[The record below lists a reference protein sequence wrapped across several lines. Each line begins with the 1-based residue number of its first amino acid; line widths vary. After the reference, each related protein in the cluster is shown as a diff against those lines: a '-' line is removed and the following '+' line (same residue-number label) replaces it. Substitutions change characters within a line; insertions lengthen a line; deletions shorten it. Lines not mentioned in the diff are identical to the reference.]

1 VSKSVTGLPLAPG
14 EVIRRSLQTIFR
26 EPEGHLRHPY
36 VDPGGVY
43 GKNLWDWDSFWILK
57 TALGVAAAAESD
69 EAWCAMVT
77 RHAAGVLDNFFDH
90 QGADGSLPILMTPGD
105 PDWFDSTSVPTNN
118 MAKPVF
124 GQLMGELKHWHPDR
138 SSLVRWCEKLNAYYD
153 CFANR
158 YRAACGLY
166 VWANDIAIGSD
177 DDPATWGRP
186 PFSSANLLLN
196 NLLHA
201 DLTAA
206 AGVAAE
212 IDRQDLAGRWT
223 AQASHLA
230 DRIREC
236 CWDERDGFYYSVDV
250 QVRQRTS
257 SHRHFGTLN
266 ENLVPSWSC
275 LPLKILYWTGFLPMW
290 TGLATPAQA
299 DRLVREH
306 LLREDEF
313 WAPHGVRTLAL
324 GERMYDPQ
332 SARGNPSN
340 WLGPVWILSNYF
352 VWEGLRRYGFAAEA
366 EQLAERTL
374 ALLSRDQAENGHWHE
389 NYHPDTGRGL
399 AAPGFVSWNGLVY
412 FMLEKAKSIRP

>member
-1 VSKSVTGLPLAPG
+1 VSNSANNLPLEPE
-14 EVIRRSLQTIFR
+14 EVIRRNLQSIFC
-26 EPEGHLRHPY
+26 EPEGLLKHPY

-57 TALGVAAAAESD
+57 TALGVAAATASD
-69 EAWCAMVT
+69 DPWRERVIK
-77 RHAAGVLDNFFDH
+77 HAAGVLDNFFDH
-90 QGADGSLPILMTPGD
+90 QGADGSLPILMTPTD
-105 PDWFDSTSVPTNN
+105 TDWFDSTSVVTNN

-124 GQLMGELKHWHPDR
+124 GQLMGELKHCYYDKEAFG
-138 SSLVRWCEKLNAYYD
+138 RWCGKLDDFYR
-153 CFANR
+153 CFAKR
-158 YRAACGLY
+158 YRASCGLY

-177 DDPATWGRP
+177 DDPSTWGRP

-196 NLLHA
+196 NLLYA
-201 DLTAA
+201 DLMSA

-212 IDRQDLAGRWT
+212 IGRQDLAARWT
-223 AQASHLA
+223 AEASELA

-236 CWDERDGFYYSVDV
+236 CWDERDGFFYSVDV
-250 QVRQRTS
+250 QVKQRTKA
-257 SHRHFGTLN
+257 HRHFGTLN

-299 DRLVREH
+299 ERLVREH

-324 GERMYDPQ
+324 GERMFDPE

-340 WLGPVWILSNYF
+340 WLGPVWILSSYI
-352 VWEGLRRYGFAAEA
+352 VWSGLCRYGFVAEA
-366 EQLAERTL
+366 EELANRTL
-374 ALLSRDQAENGHWHE
+374 SLLARDRVESGHWHE
-389 NYHPDTGRGL
+389 NYHPETGRGL

-412 FMLEKAKSIRP
+412 FMLEKAKSKRP

>member
-1 VSKSVTGLPLAPG
+1 MSSPATNLPLDPE
-14 EVIRRSLQTIFR
+14 EVIRRNLQSIFR
-26 EPEGHLRHPY
+26 EPEGLLKHPY

-57 TALGVAAAAESD
+57 TALGVAGGAAKDDPWRER
-69 EAWCAMVT
+69 VT
-77 RHAAGVLDNFFDH
+77 KHAAGVLDNYFDH
-90 QGADGSLPILMTPGD
+90 QGADGSLPILMTPND
-105 PDWFDSTSVPTNN
+105 TDWFDSTSVVSNN

-124 GQLMGELKHWHPDR
+124 GQLMGELRRCYNDKDAFG
-138 SSLVRWCEKLNAYYD
+138 RWCGKLDNYYQ
-153 CFANR
+153 CFTTR
-158 YRAACGLY
+158 YRAPCGLY

-177 DDPATWGRP
+177 DDPSTWGRP

-196 NLLHA
+196 NLLYA

-212 IDRQDLAGRWT
+212 IGRQDLADRWT
-223 AQASHLA
+223 AEASELA

-236 CWDERDGFYYSVDV
+236 CWDERDGFFYSVDV
-250 QVRQRTS
+250 QVQQRTS
-257 SHRHFGTLN
+257 AHRHFGTLN

-299 DRLVREH
+299 ERLVREH
-306 LLREDEF
+306 LLKEDEF

-352 VWEGLRRYGFAAEA
+352 VWAGLCRYGFVAEA
-366 EQLAERTL
+366 EQLANRTL
-374 ALLSRDQAENGHWHE
+374 SLLSRDRAENGHWHE
-389 NYHPDTGRGL
+389 NYHPETGQGL

-412 FMLEKAKSIRP
+412 FMLEHAKSLRP

>member
-1 VSKSVTGLPLAPG
+1 MSSPVNDRSLVPA
-14 EVIRRSLQTIFR
+14 EVIRRSLETIFR
-26 EPEGHLRHPY
+26 EPEGLLQHPY

-43 GKNLWDWDSFWILK
+43 GKNLWDWDSFWSLK
-57 TALGVAAAAESD
+57 TALGLAGN
-69 EAWCAMVT
+69 EAGNDGWGARVT
-77 RHAAGVLDNFFDH
+77 KHAAGVLDNFFDH
-90 QGADGSLPILMTPGD
+90 QGADGSLPVLMTPD
-105 PDWFDSTSVPTNN
+105 DTDWFDSTRVATNN

-124 GQLMGELKHWHPDR
+124 GQLMAELRRCDR
-138 SSLVRWCEKLNAYYD
+138 DRASFDRWCGKLDAYYQ
-153 CFANR
+153 CFATR

-177 DDPATWGRP
+177 DDPSTWGRP

-196 NLLHA
+196 NLLYA

-212 IDRQDLAGRWT
+212 IDRQDLAARWT
-223 AQASHLA
+223 AQASELA

-250 QVRQRTS
+250 QVLQRTS

-266 ENLVPSWSC
+266 KNLVPSWSC

-313 WAPHGVRTLAL
+313 WAPHGVRTLAV

-352 VWEGLRRYGFAAEA
+352 VWEGLGRYGFTNEA

-374 ALLSRDQAENGHWHE
+374 SLLSRDRAENGHWHE
-389 NYHPDTGRGL
+389 NYHPDTGKGL

-412 FMLEKAKSIRP
+412 FMLEKAKSIRS